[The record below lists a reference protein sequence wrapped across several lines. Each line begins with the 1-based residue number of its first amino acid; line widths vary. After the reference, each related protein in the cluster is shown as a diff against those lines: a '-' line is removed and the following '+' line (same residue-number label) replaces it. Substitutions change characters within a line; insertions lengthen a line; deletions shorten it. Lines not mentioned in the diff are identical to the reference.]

1 MLGILLAITAALG
14 WGTSS
19 IFARLGVQHIKP
31 ATGTFISLVSSA
43 TLVVLLSVIMN
54 FDAIVSL
61 SLTALAWFGVIG
73 VISYGIGRQ
82 LRFFSIRYIGVAKAA
97 PIFSSSPLF
106 AVILAVA
113 FTGERINLAIAIGT
127 LCIVTGVSLLMT
139 SE

>member
-1 MLGILLAITAALG
+1 MLGILLAIIAALG
-14 WGTSS
+14 WSISS
-19 IFARLGVQHIKP
+19 IFARLGLQQIKP
-31 ATGTFISLVSSA
+31 ALGTFISLVSSA
-43 TLVVLLSVIMN
+43 TLVVLLSMIMN

-61 SLTALAWFGVIG
+61 SLTALLWFGVIG

-97 PIFSSSPLF
+97 PIFASSPLF

-127 LCIVTGVSLLMT
+127 LCIVTGASLLMT